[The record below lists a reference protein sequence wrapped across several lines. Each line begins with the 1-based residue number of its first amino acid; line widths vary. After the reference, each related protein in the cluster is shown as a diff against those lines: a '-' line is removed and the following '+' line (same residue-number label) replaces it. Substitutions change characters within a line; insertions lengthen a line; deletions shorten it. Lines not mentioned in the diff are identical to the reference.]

1 MINAILKGL
10 FALINS
16 MVSILLYP
24 IDTLIKNYIPD
35 LSNAFNYIG
44 AFFEYA
50 GRFLGFCVSV
60 TGLSSTAL
68 SLIALFFTFKL
79 TVPILVSAIKVG
91 IKWYR
96 ALMP

>member
-10 FALINS
+10 FSLIS
-16 MVSILLYP
+16 GLVHVLLYP
-24 IDTLIKNYIPD
+24 IDLLIEQYLPD
-35 LSNAFNYIG
+35 LSSAFSYI
-44 AFFEYA
+44 ASYFDLA
-50 GRFLGFCVSV
+50 GNVLGFCVSV

-68 SLIALFFTFKL
+68 SLIALYFTFKL
-79 TVPILVSAIKVG
+79 TVPILVSAIKIG

>member
-10 FALINS
+10 FALINGLIS
-16 MVSILLYP
+16 VLLYP
-24 IDTLIKNYIPD
+24 IDLLIKQYLPD
-35 LSNAFNYIG
+35 LSNSFNYIG

-68 SLIALFFTFKL
+68 SLIALYFTFKL
-79 TVPILVSAIKVG
+79 TVPILVSAIKIG